1 MYSEVRQSGG
11 KQFFFALIIMM
22 VMYAAGSV
30 INYAFSGRPLVRFA
44 VLLGMCCVAVYIVYR
59 RYGAKYTYILDE
71 KAVSAE
77 TVIGHKSSVQR
88 IEYKKIDRIVI
99 GSRKYLP
106 RNKKY
111 CCVSILPNKNFC
123 YIVYEKGTKALVI
136 EPGAEFQAK
145 LKEHIK

>member
-22 VMYAAGSV
+22 VMYAGGNV
-30 INYAFSGRPLVRFA
+30 LTYALSNRPLIRFA
-44 VLLGMCCVAVYIVYR
+44 MLLGMCCVAVYILYR

-71 KAVSAE
+71 KAVSVE
-77 TVIGHKSSVQR
+77 TVTGNKSSVQR
-88 IEYKKIDRIVI
+88 IEYDKIDRIVI

-106 RNKKY
+106 RSKKY
-111 CCVSILPNKNFC
+111 CCVSILPNKRFC

-136 EPGAEFQAK
+136 EPGAEFQDK